1 MKFYSTTQKIIL
13 ANQFTTFKAKVR
25 KTKTKQMSLEMQ
37 LGEKKSASQRNT
49 QRQIKADGQ

>member
-25 KTKTKQMSLEMQ
+25 KTKTKTLEMQ
-37 LGEKKSASQRNT
+37 PSEKKSSSQRNT